1 LAASDILEVITFTS
15 FELASA
21 IEQTIFDAKG
31 DILVGTAADTVGKIA
46 LGTNGYVLK
55 ANSATAT
62 GLEWGEYDPLPSQ
75 TGNTGKVLTTN
86 GSTTSWEPGLPTQ
99 TGNSGK
105 YLTTDGSSASWG
117 AITTDPTPTVF
128 LLMGA

>member
-1 LAASDILEVITFTS
+1 LKW
-15 FELASA
+15 SA
-21 IEQTIFDAKG
+21 
-31 DILVGTAADTVGKIA
+31 
-46 LGTNGYVLK
+46 
-55 ANSATAT
+55 
-62 GLEWGEYDPLPSQ
+62 YDPLPSQ

-86 GSTTSWEPGLPTQ
+86 GSTTSWEAGLPTQ

-105 YLTTDGSSASWG
+105 YLTTNGSAASWG